1 MFFRAARP
9 IFAAKIKRIHF
20 SVSNS
25 CMKSYWN
32 ILLLIIIGCVLCDSV
47 RAGVASAEPDG
58 GPVASVQTN
67 RSFSPLIHTLQTI
80 VNDDWMQPAV
90 FVLGSDDYVTV
101 SFDYFSHEYHRL
113 CCHLE
118 HCDADGRPS
127 ELNESEY
134 MEGFND
140 RPIDYYLNS
149 LNTTFL
155 YTHYAVDFPNDNVEL
170 KVSGNYRVFIY
181 EDDESQQVN
190 ELTGQQALLYKGHP
204 IVAEA
209 WFSVVEPM
217 VTVSAE
223 VSSNTDIDTHVAFQ
237 QVSFNIIHPDY
248 AIERPDREVKVLVC
262 QNHRPDV
269 AVAGIQPTYIRPG
282 RLEYVHN
289 RNLIFPGNNEF
300 RRFEVINM
308 HYSSQHV
315 DKIDFYDPYYHAVL
329 MADSERRAYS
339 FDADHNGR
347 FLVRYNLAE
356 DNDTE
361 ADYLFAHFSLEVPHP
376 FECGKMYV
384 TGYFSDYNYSPDFLM
399 NYNPATSAYECTVLL
414 KMGAYD
420 YQYVFKEDGATGQ
433 QVNRTARPFDGSF
446 YETENEYT
454 IYVWHRPFGSRYDR
468 LVAVET
474 VGFSQE

>member
-1 MFFRAARP
+1 
-9 IFAAKIKRIHF
+9 
-20 SVSNS
+20 
-25 CMKSYWN
+25 MKKYLN
-32 ILLLIIIGCVLCDSV
+32 IVFLILLGCVV
-47 RAGVASAEPDG
+47 PNGASAG
-58 GPVASVQTN
+58 VQTN
-67 RSFSPLIHTLQTI
+67 HTYSPLVHTLQTI

-90 FVLGSDDYVTV
+90 LVLGSDDYVTI

-113 CCHLE
+113 CCHLM
-118 HCDADGRPS
+118 HCDADGKPS
-127 ELNESEY
+127 ELNESEF

-155 YTHYAVDFPNDNVEL
+155 YTHYAVDFPNGNVEL

-190 ELTGQQALLYKGHP
+190 ESTSQQVALIYKGHP
-204 IVAEA
+204 VIAEA
-209 WFSVVEPM
+209 WFSVVEPL
-217 VTVSAE
+217 VTVSAK
-223 VSSNTDIDTHVAFQ
+223 VSSNTDIDTHVAYQ
-237 QVSFNIIHPDY
+237 QVSFNISHSDY
-248 AIERPDREVKVLVC
+248 TIERPDREIKVMVC
-262 QNHRPDV
+262 QNHRPDM
-269 AVAGIQPTYIRPG
+269 AVEGIQPTYIRPG
-282 RLEYVHN
+282 LLEYVHN

-308 HYSSQHV
+308 HYGSQHV

-329 MADSERRAYS
+329 MADAERRAYS

-356 DNDTE
+356 DNETE
-361 ADYLFAHFSLEVPHP
+361 ADYFFAHFTLEVPHP
-376 FECGKMYV
+376 FERGKIYV
-384 TGYFSDYNYSPDFLM
+384 TGYFSDYSYAPAYQM
-399 NYNPATSAYECTVLL
+399 TYNPATSAYECTVLL

-420 YQYVFKEDGATGQ
+420 YYYVFKEDKATGHLGNGAMGQ
-433 QVNRTARPFDGSF
+433 QVNKSTSQQVNKQMRTFDGSF

-474 VGFSQE
+474 IEFSQE

>member
-1 MFFRAARP
+1 
-9 IFAAKIKRIHF
+9 
-20 SVSNS
+20 
-25 CMKSYWN
+25 MKKFLN
-32 ILLLIIIGCVLCDSV
+32 IVLLIIIGCVVPANAAC
-47 RAGVASAEPDG
+47 
-58 GPVASVQTN
+58 VQMN
-67 RSFSPLIHTLQTI
+67 RTYSPLVHTLQTI
-80 VNDDWMQPAV
+80 ANDDWMQLPV
-90 FVLGSDDYVTV
+90 LMLGSDDYVTV

-113 CCHLE
+113 CCHLM
-118 HCDADGRPS
+118 HCDTDGKPS
-127 ELNESEY
+127 ELNESEF

-155 YTHYAVDFPNDNVEL
+155 YTHYAVDFPNDNVQL
-170 KVSGNYRVFIY
+170 KVSGNYRILIY
-181 EDDESQQVN
+181 EDDEVEMTAQQVN
-190 ELTGQQALLYKGHP
+190 ESTGQQVPLNYKGHP
-204 IVAEA
+204 VIAET

-223 VSSNTDIDTHVAFQ
+223 VSSNTDIDTHVAYQ

-248 AIERPDREVKVLVC
+248 TIERPDREVKVVVC
-262 QNHRPDV
+262 QNHRPDMVV
-269 AVAGIQPTYIRPG
+269 ADIQPTYIRPG

-315 DKIDFYDPYYHAVL
+315 YKIDFYDPYYHAVL
-329 MADSERRAYS
+329 MADAERRAYS

-347 FLVRYNLAE
+347 YLVRYNLAE

-376 FECGKMYV
+376 FERGKMYV
-384 TGYFSDYNYSPDFLM
+384 TGYFSDYNYSPDYQM
-399 NYNPATSAYECTVLL
+399 TYNPATSAYECTVLL

-420 YQYVFKEDGATGQ
+420 YQYVFVEDGATGQ
-433 QVNRTARPFDGSF
+433 QVNRSASPFDGSF

-468 LVAVET
+468 LIAVET
-474 VGFSQE
+474 VDFSQE